1 MHISVMENDDKIQL
15 VHDSAS
21 NIWKVVREKTES
33 ERFWTGIRISCIC
46 ISLVSIFGI
55 GNKNDNEYQII
66 SLTPRFFVNIL
77 ITIISASEYV

>member
-1 MHISVMENDDKIQL
+1 MHITVMENDDKIQL

-46 ISLVSIFGI
+46 ISLVSIS
-55 GNKNDNEYQII
+55 KLEII
-66 SLTPRFFVNIL
+66 TTMSIF
-77 ITIISASEYV
+77 

>member
-1 MHISVMENDDKIQL
+1 MLITVMENDDKIQL

-55 GNKNDNEYQII
+55 GNKSDNEYQ
-66 SLTPRFFVNIL
+66 TFFNSKL
-77 ITIISASEYV
+77 LCKYTYNYYFSF

>member
-1 MHISVMENDDKIQL
+1 MHFTVMENDDKIQL

-55 GNKNDNEYQII
+55 GNKSDNEYQ
-66 SLTPRFFVNIL
+66 TFFNSKL
-77 ITIISASEYV
+77 LRKHTYNYYFSF

>member
-1 MHISVMENDDKIQL
+1 MLITVMENDDKIQL

-55 GNKNDNEYQII
+55 GNKNDNEYF
-66 SLTPRFFVNIL
+66 LTQSFFVNIL

>member
-1 MHISVMENDDKIQL
+1 MENDDKIQL

-21 NIWKVVREKTES
+21 NIWKLVREKTES

-55 GNKNDNEYQII
+55 GNKNDND
-66 SLTPRFFVNIL
+66 FFNYKIL
-77 ITIISASEYV
+77 RKHTYNYYFSS

>member
-1 MHISVMENDDKIQL
+1 MLITVMENDDKIQL

-55 GNKNDNEYQII
+55 GNKNDNEYF
-66 SLTPRFFVNIL
+66 LTLCFFVNIL

>member
-1 MHISVMENDDKIQL
+1 MLITVMENDDKIQL

-46 ISLVSIFGI
+46 ISLVSIS
-55 GNKNDNEYQII
+55 KLEII
-66 SLTPRFFVNIL
+66 TAMFFNSKL
-77 ITIISASEYV
+77 LRKHTYNYYFSS